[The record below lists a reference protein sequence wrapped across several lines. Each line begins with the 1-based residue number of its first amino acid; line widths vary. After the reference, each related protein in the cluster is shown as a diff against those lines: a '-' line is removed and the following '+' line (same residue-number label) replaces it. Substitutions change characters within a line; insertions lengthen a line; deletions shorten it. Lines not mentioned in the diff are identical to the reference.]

1 MHSSSGV
8 PTSLATSSLAVTWSR
23 GMQAVADEATAL
35 ARLFGKHEWLTR
47 CWLTSF
53 CTENIFSK
61 LQPATQAAL
70 LSLSDEELQRLATDL
85 PVRPEW
91 PDELTELL
99 NAARR
104 IAPPAT
110 ARRGESADAELPNK
124 FFFRGLPRTRM
135 RSPRATSSVQCS
147 PARRALPTLRICERR
162 RRARSVSPQHVTH
175 SELFSSALVKGEALD
190 DVALRLGLD
199 ACQIVRREL
208 FIRRIVQAAHRAQQP
223 LRRSDHLRL
232 GCHLARRP

>member
-53 CTENIFSK
+53 CTDNIFSK

-110 ARRGESADAELPNK
+110 ARRVP
-124 FFFRGLPRTRM
+124 
-135 RSPRATSSVQCS
+135 
-147 PARRALPTLRICERR
+147 
-162 RRARSVSPQHVTH
+162 
-175 SELFSSALVKGEALD
+175 ALVITLNPYAGW
-190 DVALRLGLD
+190 
-199 ACQIVRREL
+199 VR
-208 FIRRIVQAAHRAQQP
+208 VT
-223 LRRSDHLRL
+223 RSHWPVKRDKQLW
-232 GCHLARRP
+232 